1 LLIAFNKPFGV
12 ICKFSPEPGRATL
25 ADFIDVPNVYPAG
38 RLDTDSEGLLLLTDD
53 GALQARISQPT
64 SKLEKTY
71 HAQVEGTAT
80 AEHVVQLLQGI
91 ELKDGFASAVHATLI
106 DEPGDLWPRE
116 PPVRERRAIPTSW
129 IELAITSGRNRQI
142 RRMTAAVGLPTL
154 RLVRVRVGPFALDGL
169 RPGDTRKLSDE
180 EAWRRLDDWRRRAG
194 SSVVR

>member
-1 LLIAFNKPFGV
+1 
-12 ICKFSPEPGRATL
+12 
-25 ADFIDVPNVYPAG
+25 
-38 RLDTDSEGLLLLTDD
+38 
-53 GALQARISQPT
+53 LQARISQPT

-80 AEHVVQLLQGI
+80 AEHIVQLLQGI

-129 IELAITSGRNRQI
+129 IELAITSGRNRQV